1 MKKVVE
7 TVRFNPILPRPKRV
21 AAYTRVSSGKEA
33 MLHSLAAQ
41 VDYYST
47 YIRHHP
53 GWEYVGVYTDEA
65 KTGTKDNRENFQRML
80 ADCKEGKIDHI
91 ITKSISRFARNTVT
105 LLQTVRELKNIGISV
120 YFEEQN
126 IDTMTADGELILSIL
141 ASYAQEESLSVSE
154 NQKWR
159 VRQNFSEG
167 KPWRGFML
175 GYRYKDGQYIIV
187 PEEAEIV
194 KSIYTDFLSGK
205 GIEAIMKS
213 LNERGV
219 LTQQGCIWHRSA
231 IMRILRNYT
240 YTGNLLLQTKYREN
254 HLTKR
259 TLVNNGELPQ
269 YHAIDTHEAIID
281 IDTFNAVQEE
291 IKLRAE
297 KHTKAHEKQT
307 YPFSGIMTCAICG
320 KHYRRKITPTG
331 VVWIC
336 STYNT
341 YGKKACPSKA
351 VPEPILLTLAEQNA
365 HRGQISAITVANNNH
380 LTITFADGSEV
391 CEVWQDRSR
400 SESWTDEMKAEAGK
414 KTKERMKKYA

>member
-1 MKKVVE
+1 MKKIVE

-21 AAYTRVSSGKEA
+21 AAYARVSSGKEA

-80 ADCKEGKIDHI
+80 SDCKVGKIDHI

-105 LLQTVRELKNIGISV
+105 LLQTVRELKNMGISV

-175 GYRYKDGQYIIV
+175 GYRYKDGQYVIIS
-187 PEEAEIV
+187 EEAEIV
-194 KSIYTDFLSGK
+194 KSIYADFLSGK

-281 IDTFNAVQEE
+281 IDTFNAVQKE
-291 IKLRAE
+291 IKRRAE

-320 KHYRRKITPTG
+320 KHYRRKNTPTG

>member
-1 MKKVVE
+1 MKKIVE
-7 TVRFNPILPRPKRV
+7 TVRFNPVLPCPKRV

-105 LLQTVRELKNIGISV
+105 LLQTVRELKNMGISV

-187 PEEAEIV
+187 LEEAEIV

-219 LTQQGCIWHRSA
+219 LTQQGCRWHRSA

-240 YTGNLLLQTKYREN
+240 YTGNLMLQTKYREN

-259 TLVNNGELPQ
+259 TLINNGELPQ
-269 YHAIDTHEAIID
+269 YHATDTHEAIID

-291 IKLRAE
+291 IKRRAE
-297 KHTKAHEKQT
+297 KHTKPYEKQT

-365 HRGQISAITVANNNH
+365 HRGQISAITVANDNH

>member
-1 MKKVVE
+1 MKKIVE

-21 AAYTRVSSGKEA
+21 AAYARVSSGKEA

-80 ADCKEGKIDHI
+80 SDCKAGKIDHI

-105 LLQTVRELKNIGISV
+105 LLQTVRELKNMGISV

-291 IKLRAE
+291 IKRRAE

>member
-21 AAYTRVSSGKEA
+21 AAYARVSSGKES

-80 ADCKEGKIDHI
+80 ADCKAGKIDHI

-105 LLQTVRELKNIGISV
+105 LLQTVRELKNMGISV

-175 GYRYKDGQYIIV
+175 GYRYNDGQYVIV

-269 YHAIDTHEAIID
+269 YHATDTHEAIID

-291 IKLRAE
+291 IKRRAE
-297 KHTKAHEKQT
+297 KHTKTHEKQT

-320 KHYRRKITPTG
+320 KHYRRKTTPTG

-341 YGKKACPSKA
+341 YGKKACSSKA
-351 VPEPILLTLAEQNA
+351 VPEPILLALAEQNA
-365 HRGQISAITVANNNH
+365 HRGQISAITVANDNQ
-380 LTITFADGSEV
+380 LTITFKDGSEL
-391 CEVWQDRSR
+391 CEVWKDRSR
-400 SESWTDEMKAEAGK
+400 SESWTDEMRATVGE
-414 KTKERMKKYA
+414 KTKGRMKKYA

>member
-80 ADCKEGKIDHI
+80 ADCKAGKIDHI

-105 LLQTVRELKNIGISV
+105 LLQTVRELKNMGISV

-175 GYRYKDGQYIIV
+175 GYRYKDGQYVIV

-194 KSIYTDFLSGK
+194 KSIYADFLSGN

-240 YTGNLLLQTKYREN
+240 YTGNLMLQTKYREN

-269 YHAIDTHEAIID
+269 YHATDTHEAIID

-291 IKLRAE
+291 IKRRAE
-297 KHTKAHEKQT
+297 KHTKTHEKQT

-351 VPEPILLTLAEQNA
+351 VPEPILLALAEQNP
-365 HRGQISAITVANNNH
+365 HRGKISAITVANDNH
-380 LTITFADGSEV
+380 LTLKFADGSDLS
-391 CEVWQDRSR
+391 EVWKDRSR

>member
-1 MKKVVE
+1 MEKVVE
-7 TVRFNPILPRPKRV
+7 QVKFRSRMPRPERV
-21 AAYTRVSSGKEA
+21 AAYARVSSGKEA

-65 KTGTKDNRENFQRML
+65 KTGTKDSREGFQRLL
-80 ADCKEGKIDHI
+80 ADCKNGKVNHI
-91 ITKSISRFARNTVT
+91 ITKSVSRFARNTVT
-105 LLQTVRELKNIGISV
+105 LLETVRELKNMGISV

-126 IDTMTADGELILSIL
+126 INTMTADGELMLTIL
-141 ASYAQEESLSVSE
+141 ASYAQAESLSASE

-159 VRQNFSEG
+159 VRQNFEEG
-167 KPWRGFML
+167 KPWRGYML
-175 GYRYKDGQYIIV
+175 GYRYKDGEYVIV

-194 KSIYTDFLSGK
+194 KKIYADFLSGK

-213 LNERGV
+213 LNDSGV
-219 LTQQGCIWHRSA
+219 LTQQGFTWHRSA

-254 HLTKR
+254 HLTKK
-259 TLVNNGELPQ
+259 TLVNHGELPQ
-269 YHAIDTHEAIID
+269 YHATDTHEPIID
-281 IDTFNAVQEE
+281 MATFEAVQAE
-291 IKLRAE
+291 IARRAE
-297 KHTKAHEKQT
+297 KHTKPHKRKE

-331 VVWIC
+331 PVWIC

-341 YGKKACPSKA
+341 SGKKACASKA
-351 VPEPILLTLAEQNA
+351 IPEPTLIALAEKNA
-365 HRGQISAITVANNNH
+365 HRGQITAVTVAQENH
-380 LTITFADGSEV
+380 LTVRFADGSE
-391 CEVWQDRSR
+391 CEEIWQDRSR
-400 SESWTDEMKAEAGK
+400 SESWTEDMRAAVGK
-414 KTKERMKKYA
+414 KTKERRQKNG

>member
-21 AAYTRVSSGKEA
+21 AAYARVSSGKEA

-80 ADCKEGKIDHI
+80 ADCKAGKIDHI

-105 LLQTVRELKNIGISV
+105 LLQTVRELKNMGISV

-141 ASYAQEESLSVSE
+141 ASYAQDESLSVSE

-175 GYRYKDGQYIIV
+175 GYRYNDGQYVFV

-269 YHAIDTHEAIID
+269 YPATDTHEAIIY
-281 IDTFNAVQEE
+281 IDTFIAVQEE

-320 KHYRRKITPTG
+320 KHYRRKTTPTG

-341 YGKKACPSKA
+341 HGKRVCPSKA

-365 HRGQISAITVANNNH
+365 HRGQISAITVANDNH
-380 LTITFADGSEV
+380 LTIKFADGSEV